1 MSKSKIN
8 NLQEAFLSPVPPA
21 FLDPHSYQSPAMRK
35 GLDYEKKVK
44 EYLLELFDLDQV
56 VLGPWIRYDDGL
68 KWRWAQ
74 PDIVLIPRE
83 AQHLVIGEVKLT
95 WRPAAVRKLENL
107 YEPLCRKVWPNYQVK
122 KAQICR
128 GIKKNCKVSKW
139 HQLEDILS
147 PDKPDHFDVHWF

>member
-8 NLQEAFLSPVPPA
+8 NLQEAFLSSVPPA
-21 FLDPHSYQSPAMRK
+21 FIDPHSYQSPTMRK

-44 EYLLELFDLDQV
+44 NYLLELFDLDQV

-95 WRPAAVRKLENL
+95 WRPGAVRKLENL
-107 YEPLCRKVWPNYQVK
+107 YEPLCRKVWPDHEVK
-122 KAQICR
+122 RAQICR
-128 GIKKNCKVSKW
+128 GIKKNCKVEEW
-139 HQLEDILS
+139 HQLKDILN
-147 PDKPDHFDVHWF
+147 PDKPDYFDVHWF